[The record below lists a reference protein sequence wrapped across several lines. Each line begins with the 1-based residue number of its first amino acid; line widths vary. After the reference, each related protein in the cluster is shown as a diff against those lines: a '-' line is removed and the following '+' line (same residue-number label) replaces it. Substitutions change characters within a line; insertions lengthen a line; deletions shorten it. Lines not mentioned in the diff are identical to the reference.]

1 MPQPLA
7 RRVLGLA
14 LLAGTAP
21 LATALWFVWHGSLDQ
36 PDRVAATLVLVLP
49 WLGLALAAKNEVVRP
64 LQTLANLMAGLRAG
78 DFTLRARGAGA
89 DDALGAVHHEFNSLG
104 EALQAQRFGALE
116 ATALL
121 RTIME
126 EIDVAVFAFDEAGRL
141 QLANRAGEWLVGQA
155 SERMIG
161 RTAEHLG
168 LEEARRLDAGRTL
181 DATFPGATGRW
192 EIRRNR
198 FRQGGRPM
206 ELMVLADVSRALRE
220 EERLAWRRLVRVL
233 SHEINNS
240 LAPIQSLAGTL
251 TSLLEKQPRPDDAE
265 SDIRRGLEV
274 IASRAQAL
282 ARFMGAYAR
291 LARLPSPVKRDVDVA
306 TWVRRVVAL
315 AAAGNVL
322 VTSEAPVRVQGDADQ
337 LDQLLINLIKNAVEA
352 AGPDG
357 TVEVGWQARGSGTVE
372 VWVCDTGPGVAA
384 TANLFVPFFTTKP
397 GGTGIGLALS
407 RQIAEAHGGH
417 LTLENRED
425 RSGAVAR
432 LMLPV
437 G

>member
-1 MPQPLA
+1 
-7 RRVLGLA
+7 
-14 LLAGTAP
+14 
-21 LATALWFVWHGSLDQ
+21 
-36 PDRVAATLVLVLP
+36 
-49 WLGLALAAKNEVVRP
+49 
-64 LQTLANLMAGLRAG
+64 MAGLRAG

-126 EIDVAVFAFDEAGRL
+126 EIEVAVFAFDEAGRL
-141 QLANRAGEWLVGQA
+141 QLANRAGERLIGQP

-161 RTAEHLG
+161 RSAEHLG

-181 DATFPGATGRW
+181 DATFPGAAGRW
-192 EIRRNR
+192 EIHRNR

-251 TSLLEKQPRPDDAE
+251 TSLLEKRPRPDDAE
-265 SDIRRGLEV
+265 TDIRRGLEV

-291 LARLPSPVKRDVDVA
+291 LARLPSPVKGDVDVPA
-306 TWVRRVVAL
+306 WAQRVVAL

-322 VTSEAPVRVQGDADQ
+322 ITSQAPVTVQGDADQ
-337 LDQLLINLIKNAVEA
+337 LDQLLINLVKNAAEA
-352 AGPDG
+352 AGPEG
-357 TVEVGWQARGSGTVE
+357 AVEVGWQMRGPGTVE
-372 VWVCDTGPGVAA
+372 VWVRDTGPGVAA

-397 GGTGIGLALS
+397 GGSGIGLVLS
-407 RQIAEAHGGH
+407 RQIAEAHGGT
-417 LTLENRED
+417 LALENRTAAQGC
-425 RSGAVAR
+425 RAT
-432 LMLPV
+432 LTLPRT
-437 G
+437 